1 MKQLTYISVVSVW
14 LLFLFNG
21 CASNSHINSGVFEAQ
36 SGNARVAVAF
46 SDHDRQLIHDYYR
59 NKRLKGRGL
68 PPGLAKKETLPPGLR
83 KQLRKNGKLP
93 PGLAGRNLPYE
104 LEERLSPVPGGYVR
118 LSVGGDIVLM
128 NKTTE
133 VIVDIIYGID

>member
-21 CASNSHINSGVFEAQ
+21 CATYPHMSSGVFEAQ
-36 SGNARVAVAF
+36 SDNARVTVAF
-46 SDHDRQLIHDYYR
+46 SDHDRRLIHDYYR
-59 NKRLKGRGL
+59 NKKLKRRGL

-83 KQLRKNGKLP
+83 KQLRKNGTLP
-93 PGLAGRNLPYE
+93 PGLAKRNLPYE
-104 LEERLSPVPGGYVR
+104 LEERLSQVPGGYVR
-118 LSVGGDIVLM
+118 LRVGGDIILM

-133 VIVDIIYGID
+133 VIVDIIHAIE